1 MTPTDPYR
9 ISNSEIQMF
18 QRCRRKWWLSYIERW
33 TPKLSAGAYVG
44 PLALGSR
51 IHAVLEQKYK
61 HGADPL
67 AVHATLV
74 DEARMLMS
82 DDGFALDKLHNEAEL
97 GRIMLEGYEEW
108 VDAEGLD
115 SGLDI
120 IGVEQVLERPM
131 LDGKVILM
139 GKLDL
144 RIARRR
150 DDTRAALD
158 FKTSANFNDLL
169 GTMHMAPQ
177 LLTYMTLDHVSGP
190 GAKDKSTRIDGA
202 VYRMLKKVKRGP
214 RAIPPFYQEVT
225 VRHNVFTLRSFWRRL
240 QGLLIDMY
248 TTRRAIEEGGDTQM
262 LAYPTPNRNCTWDCP
277 FFKICF
283 MFDDGSGVDDAL
295 DADFVRHDPY
305 AYYGDRE
312 PGSE

>member
-1 MTPTDPYR
+1 MPGAPYR
-9 ISNSEIQMF
+9 ISNSEIQTF
-18 QRCRRKWWLSYIERW
+18 QRCRRKWWLSYIESW
-33 TPKLSAGAYVG
+33 TPKPSVGTYVG

-51 IHAVLEQKYK
+51 IHAALEQKYK
-61 HGADPL
+61 NGKSLLGEHSRM
-67 AVHATLV
+67 VE
-74 DEARMLMS
+74 EARIMMS
-82 DDGFALDKLHNEAEL
+82 GDGFGLEKLDNEAEL

-108 VDAEGLD
+108 VDDEGLD
-115 SGLDI
+115 AGLDV
-120 IGVEQVLERPM
+120 IGVEQILELPM
-131 LDGKVILM
+131 LAGKVILM

-144 RIARRR
+144 RIARKR

-169 GTMHMAPQ
+169 TTMHMAPQ
-177 LLTYMTLDHVSGP
+177 LLTYMTLDHVAGP
-190 GAKDKSTRIDGA
+190 GATDKSTRIDGA

-240 QGLLIDMY
+240 QGVLTNMHD
-248 TTRRAIEEGGDTQM
+248 TRRAIEDGGDPLV

-277 FFKICF
+277 FYKICF

-295 DADFVRHDPY
+295 ESDFVRHDPY